1 MNEDDLRRFEK
12 TAKKLTKMPRPGP
25 DIKEPGQQHMVLA
38 MMILMCLADNREA
51 TVLKDELEAAVRTMW
66 DWDEERF
73 HAELIACRDAMVD
86 SRTRFTCWFTEYSI
100 EFDMNVP
107 Q

>member
-1 MNEDDLRRFEK
+1 
-12 TAKKLTKMPRPGP
+12 
-25 DIKEPGQQHMVLA
+25 
-38 MMILMCLADNREA
+38 
-51 TVLKDELEAAVRTMW
+51 MW

-100 EFDMNVP
+100 EFDINVP